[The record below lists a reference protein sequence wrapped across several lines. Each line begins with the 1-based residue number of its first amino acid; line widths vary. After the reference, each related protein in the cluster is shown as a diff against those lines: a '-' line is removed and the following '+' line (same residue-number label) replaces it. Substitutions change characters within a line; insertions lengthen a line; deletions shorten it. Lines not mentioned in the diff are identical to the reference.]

1 VGLNFR
7 QRVFSYL
14 FQKATGFP
22 VWTGSTTDSLPGG
35 WGSLE
40 LNGATPASRLAVVYG
55 CARVLSQSIASLPW
69 HVYTEDRR
77 GVRTK
82 AVDHPL
88 YTILHDSPN
97 AYMTSTEFRQALML
111 SYCLYGNAYAEI
123 VKLGDRVVS
132 LNPLRPERMV
142 PMYKP
147 PEYDTLVYRYSH
159 FNGKSQDYLPEQILH
174 IKNFSLDGLIGL
186 SPIANYAID
195 HAYEAQNYGRTFF
208 KNLGRPAVVLS
219 SDQAKPI
226 SEESSKRMQ
235 SQWNDAFGGSNNA
248 GKTAVMWG
256 GMKVTTLTV
265 PPDDAQYIETR
276 KLSIT
281 EIAGMIYGVPAN
293 MLGHTDKTA
302 TYASAEQF
310 DLQYAKHTIRP
321 IAGLIE
327 QAFNKRL
334 FKSSS
339 STFCEMDMDALMRGD
354 SAAQAS
360 YFATIAS
367 NGGMTRNEF
376 RRKVNLPESSEPGAD
391 DLMVQS
397 NMVPL
402 RMAGTIT
409 ATTQAPP
416 SPPKELPENHIHV
429 MTPMAEGQLD
439 RLEKASAAFSV
450 PKKKKITLIKTGD
463 GTVLGADV
471 EEQ

>member
-1 VGLNFR
+1 VGLNLR

-14 FQKATGFP
+14 FQKATGSRFGP
-22 VWTGSTTDSLPGG
+22 AVRQDAFPGG
-35 WGSLE
+35 WNSLE

-88 YTILHDSPN
+88 YTVLHDSPN
-97 AYMTSTEFRQALML
+97 AYMTSAEFRQALML
-111 SYCLYGNAYAEI
+111 AYCLHGNAYAEI

-132 LNPLRPERMV
+132 LNPLRPERMNV
-142 PMYKP
+142 MYKP
-147 PEYDTLVYRYSH
+147 PEYDSLVYRYSH
-159 FNGKSQDYLPEQILH
+159 YNGKSQDYLPEQILH

-195 HAYEAQNYGRTFF
+195 HAYEAQNYGRTSSRTWE
-208 KNLGRPAVVLS
+208 GRAGSFRAIKKANQRRILQQ
-219 SDQAKPI
+219 D
-226 SEESSKRMQ
+226 ESSMGFSFRRLKQCRK
-235 SQWNDAFGGSNNA
+235 DCGS
-248 GKTAVMWG
+248 VG
-256 GMKVTTLTV
+256 GMKYQPISV

-339 STFCEMDMDALMRGD
+339 TTFCEMDMDALMRGD